1 MFDPKTILVLS
12 PHTDDGELGCG
23 GSIAKFV
30 AEGKNVYYAAF
41 SLCSKSLPPGLPDD
55 ILAHEC
61 KKATSILGIP
71 ADNITLFD
79 FEVRN
84 FPTVR
89 QEILEELV
97 MLNKNI
103 RPDLVFIPSSTDI
116 HQDHG
121 VIHTEALRAFKHSS
135 LLGYELPWNHSQF
148 NSTYFI
154 NLPEYFILQKAEAL
168 KAYQSQA
175 HRNYMKED
183 FIRSLAKV
191 RGVQAQSDSEFAEAF
206 EVYKMIS

>member
-1 MFDPKTILVLS
+1 MFAPQTILILA

-23 GSIAKFV
+23 GSIAKFSG
-30 AEGKNVYYAAF
+30 EGKKIYYAAF
-41 SLCSKSLPPGLPDD
+41 SLCSKSLPPGLAVDT
-55 ILAHEC
+55 LANEC
-61 KKATSILGIP
+61 KEATTLLGIP
-71 ADNITLFD
+71 ADNVTLFD

-84 FPTVR
+84 FPKFR

-97 MLNKNI
+97 NLNKQI

-121 VIHTEALRAFKHSS
+121 VIHTEALRAFKTSS
-135 LLGYELPWNHSQF
+135 LLGYELPWNHAQF

-154 NLPEYFILQKAEAL
+154 NLSAENLSKKAEAL

-175 HRNYMKED
+175 DRTYMYED
-183 FIRSLAKV
+183 FTLSLAKV
-191 RGVQAQSDSEFAEAF
+191 RGVQSNSLYAEAF
-206 EVYKMIS
+206 EVYKLIS